1 MYVFLPVLDHN
12 GNEKNSK
19 EKPYELRGVFTG
31 KVESEEDL
39 VIHGR
44 VCGVV
49 TGKAKVYIL
58 DTGNV
63 EGVVIGEDICIAGHV
78 RGQVLAKASLIVT
91 CTANVDGNLMAKELF
106 IEDGA
111 HVNTKMQ
118 PNFKTI
124 SFSET
129 SPSSAKPEAADG
141 NSKAEELF
149 IEDGGGLNTLV
160 QPDSKTI
167 SFSEITLSP
176 AKPEATEEAD
186 ASVGGS
192 EQAKTLKTETEQPE
206 RKDWMN
212 GRLW

>member
-31 KVESEEDL
+31 KVESEEDM

-106 IEDGA
+106 IEDG
-111 HVNTKMQ
+111 
-118 PNFKTI
+118 
-124 SFSET
+124 
-129 SPSSAKPEAADG
+129 
-141 NSKAEELF
+141 
-149 IEDGGGLNTLV
+149 GGLNTLV
-160 QPDSKTI
+160 QPDSKTV

-176 AKPEATEEAD
+176 AKREATEEPD
-186 ASVGGS
+186 AFVGGS
-192 EQAKTLKTETEQPE
+192 EQGKTLKTETEQPE